1 MEQIKPNE
9 SEGKARKVKDIIK
22 PAKSISDKV
31 SVRAA
36 LDEMQARAIDSSPV
50 TDERGK
56 LLGTLSKNKMNR
68 NVGGLGHDPKIE
80 PVEAHIEKNSA
91 YCFEDQT
98 IAEAERIMLNAKVG
112 EVPVVTGEKLLVGAI
127 NIEAITREKDAWK
140 KTPGTLRNPA
150 SEGATIGC
158 SIPPLHQQISQS

>member
-1 MEQIKPNE
+1 MEQIKPND
-9 SEGKARKVKDIIK
+9 SEGKARKVKDIIR
-22 PAKSISDKV
+22 PANSISDKV
-31 SVRAA
+31 SVKAA
-36 LDEMQARAIDSSPV
+36 LNEMQARAIDSSPV

>member
-1 MEQIKPNE
+1 MEQIKPND

-31 SVRAA
+31 SVKVA
-36 LDEMQARAIDSSPV
+36 LDEMQAREIDSSPV
-50 TDERGK
+50 TDERGE

-68 NVGGLGHDPKIE
+68 NVGGLGHDPKTE
-80 PVEAHIEKNSA
+80 PVKAHIEKNSA

-127 NIEAITREKDAWK
+127 NIDAIAREKTNHSQLTASAWF
-140 KTPGTLRNPA
+140 
-150 SEGATIGC
+150 
-158 SIPPLHQQISQS
+158 

>member
-1 MEQIKPNE
+1 MAQIKPNA
-9 SEGKARKVKDIIK
+9 SEGKARRVKDIIK

-31 SVRAA
+31 SVKAA
-36 LDEMQARAIDSSPV
+36 LDEMQARAVDSLPV
-50 TDERGK
+50 TDERGE

-98 IAEAERIMLNAKVG
+98 IAEAEQIMLNAKVG

-150 SEGATIGC
+150 PEDATIGC